1 MTSESVESQSGLPEQ
16 INFRDHQNIADPY
29 PHFREL
35 LAHNPVHWNRSLGGW
50 CLTSYADVTTALK
63 DPRFSA
69 NRIQPFVEHQGEN
82 ASDAVRMLGDCLNL
96 WMVFN
101 DGEKHTHLRKLA
113 NKAFTRR
120 AVAALKP
127 RIAEIVDDQLDGF
140 IGHNSFDFMADF
152 SWLVPARVIA
162 VMLGIPDEDLD
173 ELKRWSDDLASFV
186 LASRIDP
193 EKYERAAASL
203 GEMNDYF
210 ARLIEHRRRNPGDQI
225 IDGLINAHD
234 GEELLSLPEL
244 IASCVLLLFAG
255 HETTAHFFS
264 NGLRALILHPDQM
277 ELFRLNKDDDPFVTN
292 AGEELLRWDG
302 PAISTVRVLTEDVSL
317 SPNGNLFEMKKGERV
332 FAFNGAANHDPV
344 MFCDPGKLD
353 LSRKNARRQISFGHG
368 VHMCLGANL
377 ARLEGLIG
385 FPRILSRM
393 RGAEIDAPAPE
404 WLDTLLTRGVK
415 HLQIKADVIRA

>member
-1 MTSESVESQSGLPEQ
+1 
-16 INFRDHQNIADPY
+16 
-29 PHFREL
+29 
-35 LAHNPVHWNRSLGGW
+35 
-50 CLTSYADVTTALK
+50 
-63 DPRFSA
+63 
-69 NRIQPFVEHQGEN
+69 
-82 ASDAVRMLGDCLNL
+82 
-96 WMVFN
+96 MVFN

-127 RIAEIVDDQLDGF
+127 EIAAIVDDQLDGF
-140 IGHNSFDFMADF
+140 VGRDTFDFMAEF

-173 ELKRWSDDLASFV
+173 RLKHWSDELAGFV

-193 EKYERAAASL
+193 EKYSKAAASL
-203 GEMNDYF
+203 DEMNQYF
-210 ARLIEHRRRNPGDQI
+210 AGLIEARRRSPGDQI

-264 NGLRALILHPDQM
+264 NGLRSLVLYPDEQQK
-277 ELFRLNKDDDPFVTN
+277 LRHNIDNDPFVTN
-292 AGEELLRWDG
+292 AGEEMLRWDG
-302 PAISTVRVLTEDVSL
+302 PAISTVRVLTEDVDW
-317 SPNGNLFEMKKGERV
+317 PCRGATVKMKKGDRA
-332 FAFNGAANHDPV
+332 FLFNGAANHDRTVFP
-344 MFCDPGKLD
+344 DPEKLILD
-353 LSRKNARRQISFGHG
+353 RENARRQISFGHG

-385 FPRILSRM
+385 FPRILTRM
-393 RGAEIDAPAPE
+393 QDISIADPAPE
-404 WLDTLLTRGVK
+404 WLDTLLTRGVT
-415 HLQIKADVIRA
+415 HLNIQADVT